1 MCSIKFTLVV
11 VVFVKSQPSVGPSK
25 VRAMPIW
32 RCRQQHGKRSG
43 CYYYSISFCSNLF
56 EKPQTSFVITI
67 ICKMFCIGIGNCV
80 LHLGLGLGLYWS
92 VLLMCILPLMAEQ
105 LCVYKSK

>member
-1 MCSIKFTLVV
+1 MLTEHKPIICCY
-11 VVFVKSQPSVGPSK
+11 KST
-25 VRAMPIW
+25 RNNFFF
-32 RCRQQHGKRSG
+32 

-80 LHLGLGLGLYWS
+80 LHLGLGLGS
-92 VLLMCILPLMAEQ
+92 VLLMCILRLMAEQ